1 LNYEFRSKQLPSS
14 PPSTKP
20 GTVGGNV
27 SKHYNTEMIEID
39 YIDLINLKAISRRK
53 TKLKKVL
60 GYWDAYDRNFP
71 TYIEFK
77 NSINKLLSIG
87 VIEIYSDGRFM
98 ILSNSLH
105 KKMNST
111 ERIKYLFKET
121 DILIIKVLKRQ
132 ALDIGKYRI
141 EIEELDY
148 NLAIKDYY
156 NNANN

>member
-1 LNYEFRSKQLPSS
+1 MCSETRPNA
-14 PPSTKP
+14 KP
-20 GTVGGNV
+20 ENVGGNV
-27 SKHYNTEMIEID
+27 AKHYNTEMIEID

-105 KKMNST
+105 KKMNFT

>member
-1 LNYEFRSKQLPSS
+1 MKPYNY
-14 PPSTKP
+14 
-20 GTVGGNV
+20 
-27 SKHYNTEMIEID
+27 EMIEFD

-60 GYWDAYDRNFP
+60 GYWDAYNRSYP
-71 TYIEFK
+71 TYLEFK

-105 KKMNST
+105 KKMNFA
-111 ERIKYLFKET
+111 ERINYLFKET
-121 DILIIKVLKRQ
+121 DNLIFRVLKRQ
-132 ALDIGKYRI
+132 AIDIGKYRI
-141 EIEELDY
+141 EIEEQDY

-156 NNANN
+156 NNASN